1 MVAKRPKNR
10 YQSRVP
16 TVGEQLKQA
25 REAQKLGIHEVVDL
39 TKIRGDH
46 IRALEAGNY
55 SVFSAPVYIRGFV
68 RTYSNLLHLD
78 TVKVLEELGRELAD
92 SGQIDP
98 TLAPP
103 ERSALDVAMFQLAR
117 FSRRILLPA
126 MGLIVTLV
134 IVLATYFLV
143 RHFRN
148 GDPAASLGENFY
160 QASTNTGDTLPVPTV
175 R

>member
-1 MVAKRPKNR
+1 M
-10 YQSRVP
+10 P

-68 RTYSNLLHLD
+68 RTYANLLHLD
-78 TVKVLEELGRELAD
+78 AAQILEQLGRELAD
-92 SGQIDP
+92 AGQIDP

-103 ERSALDVAMFQLAR
+103 ERSVVDAAMFQLAK

-126 MGLIVTLV
+126 MGVIVTLV
-134 IVLATYFLV
+134 IVLSTYFLV

-148 GDPAASLGENFY
+148 QDPTASLGEDYY
-160 QASTNTGDTLPVPTV
+160 QVSTNTGDTLPVPTM